1 MVLIGCCS
9 FACKINLGHTSDSTN
24 HNPTN
29 PTSLFLAANKV
40 GNMYIFDSGDVVSAL
55 GATVVGILGSI
66 YGHWS
71 PGDALPSM
79 MPGILVLLPVSSNG
93 FCDPP
98 H

>member
-9 FACKINLGHTSDSTN
+9 FAS
-24 HNPTN
+24 
-29 PTSLFLAANKV
+29 NKV
-40 GNMYIFDSGDVVSAL
+40 GNMYIFDSGDIVSAL

-79 MPGILVLLPVSSNG
+79 MPGILVLLPVIITFHFDDFENEYSNTHPISRQV
-93 FCDPP
+93 FQ
-98 H
+98 